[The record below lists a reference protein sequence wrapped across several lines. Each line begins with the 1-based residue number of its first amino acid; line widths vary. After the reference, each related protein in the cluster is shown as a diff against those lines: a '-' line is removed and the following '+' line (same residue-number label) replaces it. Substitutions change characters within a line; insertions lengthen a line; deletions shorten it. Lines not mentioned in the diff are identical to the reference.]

1 MTQCVIPHL
10 TYYSCYSYV
19 WKNLKDLVTH
29 LSRRSGEVA
38 GITLSAASMFDS
50 TSGITIFCKQE
61 VEGDLV
67 DRHGEVVT
75 M

>member
-1 MTQCVIPHL
+1 VCDSSLNILQLLFLCVE
-10 TYYSCYSYV
+10 
-19 WKNLKDLVTH
+19 NLKDLVTH

-61 VEGDLV
+61 VERDLV